1 MTNRADIEKALWDGA
16 NTFRGK
22 IDAANYKDYVLSML
36 FLKYLS
42 DKYEELIEDVRK
54 EYKDSARLERI
65 KNTLPIR
72 LDKEYRLKLHKKRGT
87 VEDNN
92 FYISENANNDLYKES
107 KSQRLSEDFADSV
120 MKFFDPNYKNFDKEY
135 PNRYNVLKEIFGV

>member
-1 MTNRADIEKALWDGA
+1 MNPNNPTYIEIFSSGRSKE
-16 NTFRGK
+16 
-22 IDAANYKDYVLSML
+22 
-36 FLKYLS
+36 KYRNIFVH
-42 DKYEELIEDVRK
+42 ELAHILDVTYLR
-54 EYKDSARLERI
+54 SG
-65 KNTLPIR
+65 LPISEVLWEEVFR
-72 LDKEYRLKLHKKRGT
+72 LDKEYRLKLHKKMGT

>member
-1 MTNRADIEKALWDGA
+1 M
-16 NTFRGK
+16 
-22 IDAANYKDYVLSML
+22 
-36 FLKYLS
+36 
-42 DKYEELIEDVRK
+42 
-54 EYKDSARLERI
+54 
-65 KNTLPIR
+65 
-72 LDKEYRLKLHKKRGT
+72 GT